1 MKFTYEPYEKQ
12 GNTYLEITGVDG
24 NVEFLTVPE
33 EIDGLPVR
41 SIGAHAFERR
51 ESLREVTIPE
61 SVDTIRA
68 FALYSCPNLEKI
80 TLYNTVKDYYDGVIR
95 RCSSLRDIHLICRSQ
110 DFAVMK
116 SMLED
121 SDMQLLF
128 TLDLPDGKARLT
140 FPSYEYGFEEN
151 TFART
156 IQFRYEGTGFTFR
169 SYVYKNR
176 IDYKW
181 YDRLFPRVVH
191 SDPEAAALI
200 CVDRLMYPY
209 ELREEFRTQ
218 YETYLNDKAENILTM
233 LVEKRDVDRIS
244 FVTETGDFPKEALDV
259 PIRLA
264 SGMKQTEI
272 CGILMEYQRKHSGT
286 EAPGAGMFSLDDLW

>member
-1 MKFTYEPYEKQ
+1 MKFLYEQLEKQ
-12 GNTYLEITGVDG
+12 GALYLEITGVEGD
-24 NVEFLTVPE
+24 VQFLTVPE
-33 EIDGLPVR
+33 EIDGIPVR
-41 SIGAHAFERR
+41 SIGPHAFERR
-51 ESLREVTIPE
+51 DGLREVTIPE
-61 SVDTIRA
+61 CVDTIRA

-95 RCSSLRDIHLICRSQ
+95 RCSSLRDIHLICRTQ

-156 IQFRYEGTGFTFR
+156 IQFRYEGTGFTYR
-169 SYVYKNR
+169 SYVYRNR

-191 SDPEAAALI
+191 NDRKAAALI

-209 ELREEFRTQ
+209 ELREEFRIQ
-218 YETYLNDKAENILTM
+218 YEKYLNEEAAEILTM
-233 LVEKRDVDRIS
+233 LVEKRDIDRIS
-244 FVTETGDFPKEALDV
+244 FVTEAGDFPKEALDD

-264 SGMKQTEI
+264 SGMRQTEI
-272 CGILMEYQRKHSGT
+272 CSILMEYQRSRSET
-286 EAPGAGMFSLDDLW
+286 ETPGAGMFSLDDLW